1 MPPALK
7 EAPTRLSSTL
17 HEANNDTGRTA
28 FCGPIVVSAITGY
41 SVSKV
46 EAEVRAFRNVVP
58 PVDRGH
64 APIVKGTYAEDVA
77 AALAHFGYSMAL
89 KESYMHLARKER
101 PSLWSSWMQRQRN
114 PWVHYILALHVGK
127 QGHWVVIKG
136 VKVCD
141 TYSDGTWQFVCDWP
155 HRSKRIMEVYE
166 VRRALHAQEP
176 RLTLQSP
183 TKDP

>member
-1 MPPALK
+1 MPSALK
-7 EAPTRLSSTL
+7 AAPARLFSSL
-17 HEANNDTGRTA
+17 HEANNDTGRVA
-28 FCGPIVVSAITGY
+28 FCGPVVVSAITGF

-46 EAEVRAFRNVVP
+46 EAEVHAFREVP
-58 PVDRGH
+58 PLAAGGRKRV
-64 APIVKGTYAEDVA
+64 VKGTYPEEVS
-77 AALAHFGYSMAL
+77 AALAHFGYRMEL
-89 KESYMHLARKER
+89 KESYMHLSRKER
-101 PSLWSSWMQRQRN
+101 PSLWGSFMQRQRN

-166 VRRALHAQEP
+166 VRRAE
-176 RLTLQSP
+176 
-183 TKDP
+183 

>member
-7 EAPTRLSSTL
+7 EPAARLSSSL

-46 EAEVRAFRNVVP
+46 EAEVRAVRNVP
-58 PVDRGH
+58 AGSHPV
-64 APIVKGTYAEDVA
+64 VEGTYAEEVA
-77 AALAHFGYSMAL
+77 AALAHFGYRMEL
-89 KESYMHLARKER
+89 KESYMHLPRKER
-101 PSLWSSWMQRQRN
+101 PSLWGTWMQRQRN

-141 TYSDGTWQFVCDWP
+141 TYSDGTWAFVCDWP
-155 HRSKRIMEVYE
+155 HRSKRIMEVFE
-166 VRRALHAQEP
+166 VRR
-176 RLTLQSP
+176 
-183 TKDP
+183 DV

>member
-7 EAPTRLSSTL
+7 EAPARLSSSL
-17 HEANNDTGRTA
+17 HEANNDTGRVA

-46 EAEVRAFRNVVP
+46 EDEVRAFR
-58 PVDRGH
+58 DIAQGRK
-64 APIVKGTYAEDVA
+64 PIVRGTYAEEVS
-77 AALAHFGYSMAL
+77 AALAQFGYSMEL
-89 KESYMHLARKER
+89 KESYMQLARKER
-101 PSLWSSWMQRQRN
+101 PSLWGNWMQRQRN
-114 PWVHYILALHVGK
+114 PWIHYILALHVGK

-141 TYSDGTWQFVCDWP
+141 TYSDGAWQFVCDWP

-166 VRRALHAQEP
+166 VRRAL
-176 RLTLQSP
+176 
-183 TKDP
+183 DV

>member
-1 MPPALK
+1 MPAALK
-7 EAPTRLSSTL
+7 EAHTRLSSSL
-17 HEANNDTGRTA
+17 HEANNDTGRIA

-46 EAEVRAFRNVVP
+46 EAEVHTFRKV
-58 PVDRGH
+58 
-64 APIVKGTYAEDVA
+64 APDTGEAVKGTYPEEVS
-77 AALAHFGYSMAL
+77 AALAHFGYRMEL

-101 PSLWSSWMQRQRN
+101 PSLWGSWMQRQRN

-141 TYSDGTWQFVCDWP
+141 TYSDGAWQFVCDWP
-155 HRSKRIMEVYE
+155 HKSKRIMEVYE
-166 VRRALHAQEP
+166 VRRAL
-176 RLTLQSP
+176 
-183 TKDP
+183 DV

>member
-7 EAPTRLSSTL
+7 EAAARLTSSL
-17 HEANNDTGRTA
+17 HEARNDTGRTA

-46 EAEVRAFRNVVP
+46 EAEVRAFRAVP
-58 PVDRGH
+58 TGSQPV
-64 APIVKGTYAEDVA
+64 VKGTYADEVA
-77 AALAHFGYSMAL
+77 AALAHFGYRMEL
-89 KESYMHLARKER
+89 KESYMHLPRKER
-101 PSLWSSWMQRQRN
+101 PSLWGNWMQRQRN

-141 TYSDGTWQFVCDWP
+141 TYSDGAWAFVCDWP
-155 HRSKRIMEVYE
+155 HKSKRIMEVFE
-166 VRRALHAQEP
+166 VRRALE
-176 RLTLQSP
+176 
-183 TKDP
+183 

>member
-7 EAPTRLSSTL
+7 EAHARLSSSL
-17 HEANNDTGRTA
+17 HEANNDTGRAA

-46 EAEVRAFRNVVP
+46 EAEVHTFRNLP
-58 PVDRGH
+58 PGRGGV
-64 APIVKGTYAEDVA
+64 VKGTYPEEVA
-77 AALAHFGYSMAL
+77 AALAQFGYRMER
-89 KESYMHLARKER
+89 KESYMHLPRKER
-101 PSLWSSWMQRQRN
+101 PSLWGNWMQRQRN
-114 PWVHYILALHVGK
+114 PWVHYVLALHVGK

-155 HRSKRIMEVYE
+155 HKSKRIMEVYE
-166 VRRALHAQEP
+166 VRRAL
-176 RLTLQSP
+176 
-183 TKDP
+183 DV